1 MRPMP
6 WTADP
11 RHQTGKPLTGSFLYH
26 SCWGRSQ
33 LQSVPAVELQ
43 VGAHSPH
50 KGNGNELSW
59 LEERVWNPS
68 EGHILTGSLSLMVIT

>member
-1 MRPMP
+1 M
-6 WTADP
+6 ADP
-11 RHQTGKPLTGSFLYH
+11 RLYIGKPLTGSLLYC

-33 LQSVPAVELQ
+33 LQSVPAGELQ

-50 KGNGNELSW
+50 GGDGNELTW

-68 EGHILTGSLSLMVIT
+68 EGHILTGSLSLMMIT